1 MNLDQEFNAVI
12 EKLRNDERPLLKYS
26 EEQFSELNLHWSNLL
41 EKKNYNELY
50 KVFCILDNTQN
61 YNDIFTENIYET
73 FNRCKDS
80 QTIIYNLS
88 AASKHIIAYNQKKG
102 NRAPHDFVIKLKEL
116 LSHKDPEV
124 LEWTLRT
131 IEQLG
136 SQAIFLKDDIM
147 NSRPGI
153 LAIFDKHKKAS
164 KQIIEMLEKRWSPRE
179 R

>member
-1 MNLDQEFNAVI
+1 MYVDQEF
-12 EKLRNDERPLLKYS
+12 EKIILKLKNEQRPLIKYS
-26 EEQFSELNLHWSNLL
+26 PEEFAKINDHWTSLL
-41 EKKNYNELY
+41 EKRSYSELY

-61 YNDIFTENIYET
+61 YSDLFSENIYKT
-73 FNRCKDS
+73 FLEVNEP

-88 AASKHIIAYNQKKG
+88 AASKHIISYNHKLGQ
-102 NRAPHDFVIKLKEL
+102 RVPFDLITKLKEL
-116 LSHKDPEV
+116 LTHKDPEV

-136 SQAIFLKDDIM
+136 SQAIFLKDDII
-147 NSRPGI
+147 NARPGM

-179 R
+179 